1 MIKSI
6 LEKLN
11 HIWWYLTSES
21 YRKVICNTF
30 EFDNQIVF
38 PKSKTNGYRYIKM
51 ISKEKSVIFEE
62 RMIIILCIYSTWY
75 DIDNKDILDYK
86 HEVLWIKKDSN
97 LYIGKEQ
104 SRYILS
110 KYRSNFIMNPITIN
124 RKNKLSK
131 IKLK

>member
-11 HIWWYLTSES
+11 HIWWYLTNDS

-30 EFDNQIVF
+30 EFNNQINI
-38 PKSKTNGYRYIKM
+38 KSKSYRYIEM

-62 RMIIILCIYSTWY
+62 RMKIILCIYSTWY
-75 DIDNKDILDYK
+75 NIDNKDILDYNP
-86 HEVLWIKKDSN
+86 EVLWIKKDSN

-131 IKLK
+131 IC